1 MKWCS
6 DCGLEHIDSATSCAD
21 CAGALT
27 GQQPP
32 APPVPVAEPK
42 DHRTEVIDIA
52 HLDDDQRLMLPQLLN
67 GSDIPF
73 EVDGV
78 DLIVASVDREHAEL
92 LVAVAADADDD
103 GPQLDPDEDRA
114 LHSATGAAPADW
126 ETPVRPTRSG
136 LRESAGWLL
145 FITYV
150 IPVAIAAVAAL
161 VIAVVVLR

>member
-21 CAGALT
+21 CGGALT

-32 APPVPVAEPK
+32 APPVPVAEVK

-73 EVDGV
+73 DIDGARVVLCDEVIFTGRSIRAALAELLDFGRPACVQLAVLVDRGGREFPIQPDFTAHTIHIAENERITVQFTEVDPVDGV
-78 DLIVASVDREHAEL
+78 FIESSASH
-92 LVAVAADADDD
+92 
-103 GPQLDPDEDRA
+103 
-114 LHSATGAAPADW
+114 
-126 ETPVRPTRSG
+126 
-136 LRESAGWLL
+136 
-145 FITYV
+145 
-150 IPVAIAAVAAL
+150 
-161 VIAVVVLR
+161 